1 VSEFEAEYIGIS
13 RFDDRLGY
21 VPREGFDGVINAPG
35 WTNVKVTITND
46 GLRLNN
52 VEMEP
57 RISEVLVVG
66 DSSTFGDQVSNPETW
81 PACLEKKLNRR
92 VDDGS
97 VCCTA

>member
-1 VSEFEAEYIGIS
+1 MSEFEAEYIGIS

-21 VPREGFDGVINAPG
+21 VPREGAPG

-46 GLRLNN
+46 GFRLNN

-66 DSSTFGDQVSNPETW
+66 DSFTFCYQVSNPR
-81 PACLEKKLNRR
+81 LGQHVLRKNLIG
-92 VDDGS
+92 V
-97 VCCTA
+97 

>member
-1 VSEFEAEYIGIS
+1 ME
-13 RFDDRLGY
+13 
-21 VPREGFDGVINAPG
+21 VIDAPG

-46 GLRLNN
+46 GFRLNN

-81 PACLEKKLNRR
+81 PACLEKKLSAENGRELGDQGQTLLAAACVR
-92 VDDGS
+92 VGRPGAEDLPL
-97 VCCTA
+97 CLEAA

>member
-1 VSEFEAEYIGIS
+1 MSEFEAEYIGIS

-46 GLRLNN
+46 GFRLNN

-66 DSSTFGDQVSNPETW
+66 DSFTFCYQVSNPR
-81 PACLEKKLNRR
+81 LGQHVLRKNLIG
-92 VDDGS
+92 V
-97 VCCTA
+97 

>member
-1 VSEFEAEYIGIS
+1 
-13 RFDDRLGY
+13 
-21 VPREGFDGVINAPG
+21 GVINAPG

-66 DSSTFGDQVSNPETW
+66 DSSTQVSNPETW
-81 PACLEKKLNRR
+81 PACLEKKLNRG